1 MGKHTQKILTETE
14 TTGSTFPVPYTGNHG
29 FIFEK
34 RSSSGTLKLQFK
46 SLNAENRWVDSGFKL
61 TANGLKDHY
70 LYAGISYRMHGLTE
84 PGAHCDLVYFIAPIQ
99 IT

>member
-14 TTGSTFPVPYTGNHG
+14 TTGSIFPVPYTGNHG
-29 FIFEK
+29 FLYEK

-61 TANGLKDHY
+61 TANCLKEALPLRGYFLQD
-70 LYAGISYRMHGLTE
+70 ARPYRSGRSL
-84 PGAHCDLVYFIAPIQ
+84 
-99 IT
+99 